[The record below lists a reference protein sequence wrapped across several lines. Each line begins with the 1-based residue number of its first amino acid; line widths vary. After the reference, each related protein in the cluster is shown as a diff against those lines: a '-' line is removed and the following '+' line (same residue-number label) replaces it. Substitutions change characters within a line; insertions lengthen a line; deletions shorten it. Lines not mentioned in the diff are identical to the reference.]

1 MEAGHSSWQAGRQ
14 VACDAAVLLSVR
26 APAACNGGD
35 CFGRS
40 ARRDGAY
47 VCYESRMTACVV
59 GLCIC
64 IYTYIYI
71 TLSRRLS
78 VAFLLVYEGDE
89 SRRTRRGQGRP
100 ELKNGIAANHTRTH
114 THTRYSLQARLGL
127 HKHIHTRYS
136 LHPAAGPYIGRWVA
150 HLWECLKRKDSYGCP
165 GVASVS
171 SPAVA
176 VRNCLPQAKHP
187 QNRHNLPL
195 KPEAHNNVHE
205 YGATMPYYSL
215 RSQ

>member
-26 APAACNGGD
+26 APAACNGGA

-89 SRRTRRGQGRP
+89 SRRTRRGGRNSRMVLYRR
-100 ELKNGIAANHTRTH
+100 ESQTYTH
-114 THTRYSLQARLGL
+114 TYTIQSSGAVTQTHT
-127 HKHIHTRYS
+127 HTRYS

-165 GVASVS
+165 
-171 SPAVA
+171 PA
-176 VRNCLPQAKHP
+176 
-187 QNRHNLPL
+187 
-195 KPEAHNNVHE
+195 
-205 YGATMPYYSL
+205 
-215 RSQ
+215 

>member
-1 MEAGHSSWQAGRQ
+1 MCGWFVH
-14 VACDAAVLLSVR
+14 LHL
-26 APAACNGGD
+26 
-35 CFGRS
+35 
-40 ARRDGAY
+40 
-47 VCYESRMTACVV
+47 
-59 GLCIC
+59 
-64 IYTYIYI
+64 YIYI
-71 TLSRRLS
+71 EIHNIKSTS

-89 SRRTRRGQGRP
+89 SRRTRRGGRNSRMVLYRR
-100 ELKNGIAANHTRTH
+100 ESQTYTH
-114 THTRYSLQARLGL
+114 TYTIQSSGAVTQTHT
-127 HKHIHTRYS
+127 HTRYS

-205 YGATMPYYSL
+205 YGANMPYYSL

>member
-1 MEAGHSSWQAGRQ
+1 MCGW
-14 VACDAAVLLSVR
+14 SVH
-26 APAACNGGD
+26 
-35 CFGRS
+35 FF
-40 ARRDGAY
+40 
-47 VCYESRMTACVV
+47 
-59 GLCIC
+59 C

-78 VAFLLVYEGDE
+78 LSYLFMKGIKVAGPGGEAGTQEWYRRE
-89 SRRTRRGQGRP
+89 SQTY
-100 ELKNGIAANHTRTH
+100 TH
-114 THTRYSLQARLGL
+114 TYTIQSSGAVTQTHT
-127 HKHIHTRYS
+127 HTRYS

>member
-1 MEAGHSSWQAGRQ
+1 MCGWFVH
-14 VACDAAVLLSVR
+14 
-26 APAACNGGD
+26 
-35 CFGRS
+35 FF
-40 ARRDGAY
+40 
-47 VCYESRMTACVV
+47 
-59 GLCIC
+59 C

-78 VAFLLVYEGDE
+78 LSYLFMKGMKVAGPGGEAGTQEWYF
-89 SRRTRRGQGRP
+89 
-100 ELKNGIAANHTRTH
+100 IAANHKHTH
-114 THTRYSLQARLGL
+114 THTRYSLQARL
-127 HKHIHTRYS
+127 HKPIHIHDTVFTLRQA
-136 LHPAAGPYIGRWVA
+136 HIGRWVA